1 MADAGLSAPGLLPL
15 EEQYALLLA
24 FDWVYAQLLHI
35 GSGARATLTLEAFV
49 LSFVVGYIV
58 PDSRWLVMAILYGC
72 SLMARLVTDRNIKT
86 AKLAYNGD
94 VPWDKWV
101 SKPSGSD
108 RGWWLGRCQ

>member
-49 LSFVVGYIV
+49 LSLSSATLCQIRGGSSWRSF
-58 PDSRWLVMAILYGC
+58 
-72 SLMARLVTDRNIKT
+72 T
-86 AKLAYNGD
+86 AAA
-94 VPWDKWV
+94 
-101 SKPSGSD
+101 
-108 RGWWLGRCQ
+108 